1 MDKWK
6 RYWLINISF
15 WLVGSLL
22 VPLFSMGQILIV
34 IGGGL
39 FTVTVVSLI
48 IFLIWVFW
56 GSDTRYQRQRD
67 IKEPFP
73 DID

>member
-6 RYWLINISF
+6 RYWLINISL

-22 VPLFSMGQILIV
+22 IPLFSMGQILIV
-34 IGGGL
+34 IGVGL
-39 FTVTVVSLI
+39 FAVTVVSLV
-48 IFLIWVFW
+48 IFLIWMFW
-56 GSDTRYQRQRD
+56 GPGVDYRGDRD

-73 DID
+73 DI

>member
-56 GSDTRYQRQRD
+56 GSDTRDQRQRD